1 MSGDLVIYGAGG
13 QGDVVAEAAT
23 LAGWHV
29 LGFVDDTVT
38 RHDGPLP
45 MLDAGDPAIADASW
59 HVAIG
64 DNAARQRVAR
74 GLAERGRAL
83 VPVIHPGANVSRSAS
98 IDPGCFVG
106 PGAVV
111 HTNARVGE
119 GSIINSGAI
128 VEHDNQIGS
137 FVHIAPGAALAGR
150 VRIGERTLVGLGARV
165 LPELTLG
172 TDCTIGAGAVV
183 TRDVGDGLAVRGVPA
198 RPV

>member
-13 QGDVVAEAAT
+13 QGSVVAEAAA
-23 LAGWHV
+23 LAGWRV
-29 LGFVDDTVT
+29 LGFVDDAVT
-38 RHDGPLP
+38 RRGGPLP
-45 MLDAGDPAIADASW
+45 MLDADNAALADASW

-64 DNAARQRVAR
+64 DNAARQRVTR
-74 GLAERGRAL
+74 GLADRGRTL
-83 VPVIHPGANVSRSAS
+83 VSVIHPAAHVSPSAS

-106 PGAVV
+106 PGALV
-111 HTNARVGE
+111 HTNARIGE
-119 GSIINSGAI
+119 GSILNSGAI
-128 VEHDNQIGS
+128 IEHDDQLGS

-172 TDCTIGAGAVV
+172 TGCIIGAGAVV
-183 TRDVGDGLAVRGVPA
+183 TRDVADGLTVRGVPA